1 MNHFWPLTS
10 AQIRADSNLTKERN
24 RMKTRRTFRL
34 ISLVM
39 LIVAAVF
46 IFCALSNPAFG
57 KTIYIGSFVFGAE
70 QWRFC
75 YKVYA
80 IVMVGLFVASFFVKE
95 KK

>member
-1 MNHFWPLTS
+1 
-10 AQIRADSNLTKERN
+10 
-24 RMKTRRTFRL
+24 MKTRRTFRL

-46 IFCALSNPAFG
+46 VFCALSNPTLG

-80 IVMVGLFVASFFVKE
+80 IVMVGLFVTSFFVKE
-95 KK
+95 NKSLFQKM

>member
-1 MNHFWPLTS
+1 
-10 AQIRADSNLTKERN
+10 
-24 RMKTRRTFRL
+24 MKTRKTLRT

-39 LIVAAVF
+39 FLVAVVF
-46 IFCALSNPAFG
+46 IFCALACPTLG
-57 KTIYIGSFVFGAE
+57 RTIRVGNFVFGAE

-80 IVMVGLFVASFFVKE
+80 VAMVALFGASFIVKE